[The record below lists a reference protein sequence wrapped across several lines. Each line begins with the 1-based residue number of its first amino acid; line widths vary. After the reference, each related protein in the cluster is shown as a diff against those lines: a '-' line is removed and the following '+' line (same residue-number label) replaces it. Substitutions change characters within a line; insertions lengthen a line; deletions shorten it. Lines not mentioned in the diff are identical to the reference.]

1 MKRFALV
8 LMLSLVLQ
16 SQAENRT
23 YSPQVK
29 TLQAVINKD
38 WLSPTVMRLYGN
50 DFLNITF
57 DELSHA
63 LWQRLPEHHF

>member
-29 TLQAVINKD
+29 TLQAVVNKD

-50 DFLNITF
+50 DFLNIAF
-57 DELSHA
+57 DELSHDSHRYI
-63 LWQRLPEHHF
+63 WF